1 MTNGKTSRREM
12 LRMTAGAA
20 VAITLRPSTVFADA
34 TPFSSPSKRPAIQ
47 DRKFRSAAV
56 QAYLT
61 SVSSRIGD
69 HELAWLFENC
79 YPNTLDTTVEFG
91 TFEGKPDTAVIT
103 GDIPAMW
110 LRDSS
115 AQVWPY

>member
-1 MTNGKTSRREM
+1 MTYNEISRREM
-12 LRMTAGAA
+12 LRMTASAA
-20 VAITLRPSTVFADA
+20 ASLTLRPSTALA
-34 TPFSSPSKRPAIQ
+34 TTAPSSFTSKRPSLQ

-61 SVSSRIGD
+61 NVSTKIGD
-69 HELAWLFENC
+69 PELVWLFQNC
-79 YPNTLDTTVEFG
+79 YPNTLDTTIEFG

-110 LRDSS
+110 L
-115 AQVWPY
+115 